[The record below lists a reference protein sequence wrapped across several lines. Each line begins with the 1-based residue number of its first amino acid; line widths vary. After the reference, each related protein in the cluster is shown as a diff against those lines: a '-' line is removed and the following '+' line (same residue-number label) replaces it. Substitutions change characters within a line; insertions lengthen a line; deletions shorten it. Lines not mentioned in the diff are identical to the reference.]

1 MKLQELSKYNKS
13 GELFKLFFL
22 NIMTITI
29 FAGIFTSKE
38 NIEVYLYTVNIF
50 SIVFIIWLSIFLTST
65 FLTIIELINFNTEIN
80 PYNNIIYKILHLNNV
95 SNDKIFY
102 LTKSE
107 LIKVKNA
114 LTTNSNFKNK
124 YKKDILCFVEKEI
137 SRISK

>member
-50 SIVFIIWLSIFLTST
+50 SIVFIFI
-65 FLTIIELINFNTEIN
+65 
-80 PYNNIIYKILHLNNV
+80 
-95 SNDKIFY
+95 
-102 LTKSE
+102 
-107 LIKVKNA
+107 
-114 LTTNSNFKNK
+114 
-124 YKKDILCFVEKEI
+124 
-137 SRISK
+137 